1 MAPLPWTNTKNTTVK
16 KSREYS
22 VVIQGSVKVLDI
34 WSEILEDRGV
44 IDDVYRDLKNVFD
57 KVPHQ

>member
-1 MAPLPWTNTKNTTVK
+1 MAPLSWTNTKNTSVT

-34 WSEILEDRGV
+34 WSDILEDRGV
-44 IDDVYRDLKNVFD
+44 IDVVYRDLKNVFD